1 MWVGD
6 TISEILF
13 RLHCLLLLEMHSSTS
28 CTSFRDPYLMVLL
41 RKKKE
46 KKKNTKPQPAWPHG
60 LLQHPCISTR
70 WWLKRVLQKKHLV
83 WLGGSKPLIWFH
95 LNHHFLTGEG
105 ERLFVQSED
114 EPGESSRDRW
124 MLDITNY
131 IPVMRFQGAKRNHLN
146 GSKQE
151 GATWFWQRFLQGSD
165 SQRCKATS
173 SGNER

>member
-1 MWVGD
+1 MGGRYHLWDFVQVALSSPVRNAFLHFLHL
-6 TISEILF
+6 ISRSI
-13 RLHCLLLLEMHSSTS
+13 SNGPT
-28 CTSFRDPYLMVLL
+28 
-41 RKKKE
+41 KKKKR

-151 GATWFWQRFLQGSD
+151 GAMWFWQRFLQGSD